1 MTHASKWNAGM
12 VARRAVLVAGA
23 CALAGCHAAFTA
35 PPEAALDKLLRPV
48 TTSPESVRLEV
59 FEARIPLDQDQQ
71 VESLWNQVDELCLDA
86 DLRRRMLA
94 NGLRAGVVGGALP
107 DELSKLLGLTADASE
122 ARENEV
128 VTAASAVPRVTQRVM
143 QLNRRDSKI
152 IQVCDLREE
161 AQILFNE
168 NDRVGGRTYRQVE
181 GRYELRA
188 ESLRGQRVSVRL
200 VPELHH
206 GELRNRFSGDSDQGQ
221 FLITP
226 SREREAF
233 EQLAMAAE
241 LLPGEMLVVGCLP
254 QAESSLGG
262 VLHMASANGRTERKF
277 LMVRLLETPPSEI
290 LAKK

>member
-1 MTHASKWNAGM
+1 MTHASKWNAGLL
-12 VARRAVLVAGA
+12 ARRAVLIAGA

-35 PPEAALDKLLRPV
+35 PPDAALDKLLRPV

-71 VESLWNQVDELCLDA
+71 VESLWNQVDELCFDA
-86 DLRRRMLA
+86 ELRRRMLA

-107 DELSKLLGLTADASE
+107 DELSKLLGLTADAGK
-122 ARENEV
+122 ARADDV

-152 IQVCDLREE
+152 IQLCDLRQE
-161 AQILFNE
+161 AEILFNE
-168 NDRVGGRTYRQVE
+168 NDRLGGKTYRQVE

-188 ESLRGQRVSVRL
+188 EALPGQRVSVRL

-206 GELRNRFSGDSDQGQ
+206 GELRNRVAGSDQGI
-221 FLITP
+221 FMYTP

-233 EQLAMAAE
+233 EQLALAAE

-262 VLHMASANGRTERKF
+262 VLHMASANGRAERKF
-277 LMVRLLETPPSEI
+277 LIVRLLETPPSEI
-290 LAKK
+290 LARK

>member
-1 MTHASKWNAGM
+1 MSHASNSNACLRT
-12 VARRAVLVAGA
+12 RRAALVVGA

-35 PPEAALDKLLRPV
+35 PPDAALDKLLRPV
-48 TTSPESVRLEV
+48 TTSPESVKLEI
-59 FEARIPLDQDQQ
+59 FEARIPLDQDRQ
-71 VESLWNQVDELCLDA
+71 VEALWDQVDELCLDR
-86 DLRRRMLA
+86 DLRSRMLA
-94 NGLRAGVVGGALP
+94 NGLRAGVVGGSLP
-107 DELSKLLGLTADASE
+107 DELSKLLGLTAKASD

-152 IQVCDLREE
+152 IQVGDLREE
-161 AQILFNE
+161 AEILFNE
-168 NDRVGGRTYRQVE
+168 NGRLGGKTYRQVE

-188 ESLRGQRVSVRL
+188 ESLPGQRVSVRL

-206 GELRNRFSGDSDQGQ
+206 GELRNRVSGSDQGI
-221 FLITP
+221 FLLTP

-233 EQLAMAAE
+233 EQLAISAA

-262 VLHMASANGRTERKF
+262 VLHRASANGRTERKF
-277 LMVRLLETPPSEI
+277 LVVRLLETPPSEI
-290 LAKK
+290 LARK

>member
-1 MTHASKWNAGM
+1 MSHASTLNACL
-12 VARRAVLVAGA
+12 RACRTALLAGA
-23 CALAGCHAAFTA
+23 CALAGCHAAFIA

-48 TTSPESVRLEV
+48 TTSPESVKLEI
-59 FEARIPLDQDQQ
+59 FEARIPLDQDRQI
-71 VESLWNQVDELCLDA
+71 ETLWDQVDELCLDS
-86 DLRRRMLA
+86 DLRSRMLA
-94 NGLRAGVVGGALP
+94 NGLRAGVVGGSLP
-107 DELSKLLGLTADASE
+107 DELSSLLGLTADPSE
-122 ARENEV
+122 ISAEEV

-168 NDRVGGRTYRQVE
+168 NDRLGGKTYLQVE

-188 ESLRGQRVSVRL
+188 ESMPGQRVSVRL

-206 GELRNRFSGDSDQGQ
+206 GELRNRYSGGDQGK

-233 EQLAMAAE
+233 EQLAMAVE